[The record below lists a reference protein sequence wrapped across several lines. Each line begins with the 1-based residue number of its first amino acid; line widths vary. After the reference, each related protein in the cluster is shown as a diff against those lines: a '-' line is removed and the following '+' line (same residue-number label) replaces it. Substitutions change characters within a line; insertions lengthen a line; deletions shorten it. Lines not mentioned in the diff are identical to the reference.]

1 MASITKLNNVLVQ
14 QFIIVYVQAEQHV
27 QNFIIVYVEV
37 ISHITNVLLTAYHL
51 LKADGIY

>member
-27 QNFIIVYVEV
+27 QNFIIVQV
-37 ISHITNVLLTAYHL
+37 ISHITNVPLTAYHL
-51 LKADGIY
+51 LKVDGIY